1 MDRMY
6 GQNKWINYVKY
17 ENLDKLYGFMKKIWS
32 SIESARLQDNLISV
46 TLVLVLD
53 DKTKL
58 RDAL

>member
-1 MDRMY
+1 MD
-6 GQNKWINYVKY
+6 KLYVKY
-17 ENLDKLYGFMKKIWS
+17 ENLDKLYGFMERKNWS

-53 DKTKL
+53 DRTKL